1 MHIERQAGKEPD
13 AHAIVAQAE
22 DVQPAEGIGFF
33 PVFPVYFARNP
44 IAGCV
49 DSELT
54 VGGVFKFNL
63 LKYSMKK
70 YNNFQI
76 DDGVFAQSR
85 L

>member
-1 MHIERQAGKEPD
+1 MMLSVDP
-13 AHAIVAQAE
+13 
-22 DVQPAEGIGFF
+22 QPAEGIGFF
-33 PVFPVYFARNP
+33 PVYFVRHP
-44 IAGCV
+44 ISGRV

-54 VGGVFKFNL
+54 VGEVFEFNL

-85 L
+85 Q